1 MSTIQDINIAV
12 GLKEALLKAGI
23 SLEKI
28 IDCGAEEIAI
38 TLGIDKY
45 VATLIKKEAV
55 KTRTEIL
62 NSTLLL
68 A

>member
-1 MSTIQDINIAV
+1 LEQIIN
-12 GLKEALLKAGI
+12 
-23 SLEKI
+23 
-28 IDCGAEEIAI
+28 CRAEEIALI
-38 TLGIDKY
+38 LGIDKY
-45 VATLIKKEAV
+45 VATLIKKEAL